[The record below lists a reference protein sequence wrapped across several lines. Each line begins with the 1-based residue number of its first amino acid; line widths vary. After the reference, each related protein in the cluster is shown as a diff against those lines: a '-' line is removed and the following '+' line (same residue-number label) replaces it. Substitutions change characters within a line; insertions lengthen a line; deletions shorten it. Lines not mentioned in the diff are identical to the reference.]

1 MKLRL
6 EKDSEYEG
14 LELAKAVFR
23 AEAVD
28 ILLVATV
35 VVVVT
40 GSDVAGKAFRDDSD
54 GRAGEA
60 GAGGSEQTLVGVLEA
75 EANASSLC
83 VESSESLSL
92 TWSVMLK
99 VRCERDRFLA
109 NRTRRLLAALFTVVD
124 VDWQHAE

>member
-40 GSDVAGKAFRDDSD
+40 GSDAAGEAFRDDSD
-54 GRAGEA
+54 GRAEEA